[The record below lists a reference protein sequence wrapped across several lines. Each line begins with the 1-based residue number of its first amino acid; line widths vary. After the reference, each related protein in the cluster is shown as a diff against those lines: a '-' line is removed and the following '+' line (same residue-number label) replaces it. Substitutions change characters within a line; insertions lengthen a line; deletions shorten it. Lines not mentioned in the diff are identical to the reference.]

1 MKRFRW
7 DKKYLH
13 WGVTAFCVVAASIL
27 FYMLLNH
34 LPGIRNALRRLVS
47 ILSPFV
53 WGLVIAYLLY
63 PLMKIYQRGLF
74 LPLARRIYKNKPKA
88 NTAAPKLARGLSVL
102 LCVISLFVIV
112 GGILW
117 LVVPQLYASLEKLVT
132 NSSDY
137 VAKADVWLTK
147 MLADYPQLNTALSG
161 MVGDMSDGL
170 VKWVTEQLLPQIQG
184 IITDLTVNLYYMLR
198 GLYNILIGVV
208 VSVYVLYS
216 RESFSVHCKRIL
228 YCIFSLEA
236 AEKIMDATKFVNQVF
251 MGFISGKILDS
262 LIIGVICY
270 VGCTILRT
278 PYTILVSVIV
288 AITNI
293 IPFFGPL
300 IGAAFCAVII
310 VMTDPLAALFFCV
323 FALLLQQF
331 DGNFL
336 GPKILG
342 AKVGLNGIWVLFAII
357 VGAGLFGFMGMLL
370 GVPVVMVLYTFFHS
384 LIDKKLVRSGLPTDR
399 ESYLNLDHF
408 DPKTGE
414 PVSIHD
420 VPKRTSTRTRRW
432 AGRKQKTEAAGAAAP
447 EKKTEEEQT

>member
-34 LPGIRNALRRLVS
+34 LTGVRVALRRLVS

-74 LPLARRIYKNKPKA
+74 LPLARRIYKNKPRA
-88 NTAAPKLARGLSVL
+88 DAAVSRLARGLSVF
-102 LCVISLFVIV
+102 LCIISLLVIV
-112 GGILW
+112 GGVVW

-137 VAKADVWLTK
+137 MAKADAWITRL
-147 MLADYPQLNTALSG
+147 LADYPNLDAAISG
-161 MVGDMSDGL
+161 MLGDMSDGL
-170 VKWVTEQLLPQIQG
+170 VKWVTERLLPQMQG
-184 IITDLTVNLYYMLR
+184 IITNLTVNLYYVLR
-198 GLYNILIGVV
+198 GLYNIAIGVV
-208 VSVYVLYS
+208 VSIYVLYS
-216 RESFSVHCKRIL
+216 RESFSVHCKRVL

-236 AEKIMDATKFVNQVF
+236 AEKILNAVKFVNQVF

-270 VGCTILRT
+270 IGCSILRT
-278 PYTILVSVIV
+278 PYTVLVSAII

-310 VMTDPLAALFFCV
+310 VMTDPLAALLFCV

-342 AKVGLNGIWVLFAII
+342 SKVGLNGIWVLFAII

-370 GVPVVMVLYTFFHS
+370 GVPVVMVLYS
-384 LIDKKLVRSGLPTDR
+384 LFRGLINKKLARSGLPTDR
-399 ESYLNLDHF
+399 ESYLDLDHF

-414 PVSIHD
+414 PVRIQETAKGPAS
-420 VPKRTSTRTRRW
+420 RTRRRSW
-432 AGRKQKTEAAGAAAP
+432 RKQNTEAANVAAS
-447 EKKTEEEQT
+447 EKKNDGES